1 MWIRILYLNTD
12 YRKPKAKTKF
22 NNPYKMELVADLLK
36 VILPAGLVLWAMY
49 LTVSTFIKKELVQ
62 KELDIKAET
71 TKTLLP
77 IRLQAYERMALFLE
91 RISPNNLLIR
101 LNGRAVNVSD
111 FQQLMLAEIREEFSH
126 NLSQQVYMSDQ
137 AWTTIKNAMNETVAL
152 INLSAKDL
160 APDAPAIE
168 LSKRI
173 FEVVMNKGVNSS
185 DEALRLVKQEMREYF
200 FM

>member
-1 MWIRILYLNTD
+1 
-12 YRKPKAKTKF
+12 
-22 NNPYKMELVADLLK
+22 MELVADLIK

-49 LTVSTFIKKELVQ
+49 LTVSSFIKKDLVQ
-62 KELDIKAET
+62 KELEIKAET

-101 LNGRAVNVSD
+101 LNGQTPNVLS
-111 FQQLMLAEIREEFSH
+111 FQQLMLSEIREEFSH
-126 NLSQQVYMSDQ
+126 NLSQQVYMSDE
-137 AWTTIKNAMNETVAL
+137 AWTTVKNAMNETVAL

-160 APDAPAIE
+160 SPDAPAIE

-173 FEVVMNKGVNSS
+173 FEIMMGKEVNPS
-185 DEALRLVKQEMREYF
+185 DEALKVVKQEMIDSF
-200 FM
+200 F

>member
-1 MWIRILYLNTD
+1 
-12 YRKPKAKTKF
+12 
-22 NNPYKMELVADLLK
+22 MELVADLIK

-49 LTVSTFIKKELVQ
+49 LTVSSFIKKDVVE
-62 KELDIKAET
+62 KELAIKAET
-71 TKTLLP
+71 TKTMLP

-101 LNGRAVNVSD
+101 LNGRAENVVE

-137 AWTTIKNAMNETVAL
+137 AWTVVKNAMNETVAL
-152 INLSAKDL
+152 INLSARDL
-160 APDAPAIE
+160 APDSPALE

-173 FEVVMNKGVNSS
+173 FEVIMETKVNPS
-185 DEALRLVKQEMREYF
+185 DEALRVIKQEIREN
-200 FM
+200 FMM

>member
-1 MWIRILYLNTD
+1 
-12 YRKPKAKTKF
+12 
-22 NNPYKMELVADLLK
+22 MELVADLIK

-49 LTVSTFIKKELVQ
+49 LTVSSFIKKDVVE
-62 KELDIKAET
+62 KELAIKAET
-71 TKTLLP
+71 TKTMLP

-101 LNGRAVNVSD
+101 LNGRAENVVE

-137 AWTTIKNAMNETVAL
+137 AWTVVKNAMNETVAL
-152 INLSAKDL
+152 INLSARDL
-160 APDAPAIE
+160 APDSPALE

-173 FEVVMNKGVNSS
+173 FEVIMETNVNPS
-185 DEALRLVKQEMREYF
+185 DEALRVIKQEIRKN
-200 FM
+200 FMM

>member
-1 MWIRILYLNTD
+1 
-12 YRKPKAKTKF
+12 
-22 NNPYKMELVADLLK
+22 MELVADLLK

-49 LTVSTFIKKELVQ
+49 LTVSSFIKKDLVQ

-101 LNGRAVNVSD
+101 LNGRAVNVTD
-111 FQQLMLAEIREEFSH
+111 FQQLMLTEIREEFSH
-126 NLSQQVYMSDQ
+126 NLSQQVYMSDE

-160 APDAPAIE
+160 APEAPSLE

-185 DEALRLVKQEMREYF
+185 DEALRMVKQEMRTFF

>member
-1 MWIRILYLNTD
+1 
-12 YRKPKAKTKF
+12 
-22 NNPYKMELVADLLK
+22 MELVADLVK
-36 VILPAGLVLWAMY
+36 VLLPAGLVLWAMY
-49 LTVSTFIKKELVQ
+49 LTVSSFIRKEILEKELS
-62 KELDIKAET
+62 IKAET
-71 TKTLLP
+71 AKTLLP

-101 LNGRAVNVSD
+101 LSGRVATVAE

-126 NLSQQVYMSDQ
+126 NLSQQVYMSDE
-137 AWTTIKNAMNETVAL
+137 AWLNIKNAMNETVAL

-160 APDAPAIE
+160 TPEAPALE

-173 FEVVMNKGVNSS
+173 LEVAISKNIVPS
-185 DEALRLVKQEMREYF
+185 DDSLKFIKQEMRNT

>member
-1 MWIRILYLNTD
+1 
-12 YRKPKAKTKF
+12 
-22 NNPYKMELVADLLK
+22 MELVADLIK

-49 LTVSTFIKKELVQ
+49 LTVSSFIKKDLVQ
-62 KELDIKAET
+62 KELEIKAET

-101 LNGRAVNVSD
+101 LNGQTPNVLS
-111 FQQLMLAEIREEFSH
+111 FQQLMLSEIREEFSH
-126 NLSQQVYMSDQ
+126 NLSQQVYMSDE
-137 AWTTIKNAMNETVAL
+137 AWTTVKNAMNETVAL

-160 APDAPAIE
+160 SPDAPAIE

-173 FEVVMNKGVNSS
+173 FEIMMGKEVNPS
-185 DEALRLVKQEMREYF
+185 DEALKIVKQEMRDSF
-200 FM
+200 F

>member
-1 MWIRILYLNTD
+1 
-12 YRKPKAKTKF
+12 
-22 NNPYKMELVADLLK
+22 MELVADLIK

-49 LTVSTFIKKELVQ
+49 LTVSSFIKKDLIQ
-62 KELDIKAET
+62 KELEIKAET

-101 LNGRAVNVSD
+101 LNGQTPNVLS
-111 FQQLMLAEIREEFSH
+111 FQQLMLSEIREEFSH
-126 NLSQQVYMSDQ
+126 NLSQQVYMSDE
-137 AWTTIKNAMNETVAL
+137 AWTTVKNAMNETVAL

-160 APDAPAIE
+160 SPDAPAIE

-173 FEVVMNKGVNSS
+173 FEIMMGKEVNPS
-185 DEALRLVKQEMREYF
+185 DEALKVVKQEMRDSF
-200 FM
+200 F